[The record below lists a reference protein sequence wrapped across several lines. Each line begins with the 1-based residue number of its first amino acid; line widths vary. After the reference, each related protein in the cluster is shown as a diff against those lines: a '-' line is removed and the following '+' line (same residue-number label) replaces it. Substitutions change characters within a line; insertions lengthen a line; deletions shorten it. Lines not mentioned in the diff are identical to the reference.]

1 MMQVK
6 LTQHQLFYL
15 LCLFFFGGISYIG
28 GANEAGRDSWLSFL
42 IAGVLIIP
50 LLFCF
55 LGLVKGEQDVEAVF
69 CRAAGKWGGRFL
81 CLLYGVLAIYV
92 SAVAISIFVYF
103 ISETALIRTPRVVL
117 ALLMALT
124 IAFLLRCKLPALGRF
139 GEMTFPIVAAF
150 VLISILATLPQC
162 NFRDRLPVARHIGE
176 LLNGTWTSLLL
187 HYGECFFPILA
198 LCTGIRDHKER
209 KRGALGAVA
218 FAAVTLCSV
227 FIKNLCSLDLYAV
240 TSYYFPS
247 FAVASSISLGPF
259 FQRFEIFVAINFA
272 FCELCKA
279 GLCLL
284 FAQKAL
290 APLLH
295 FQEKAL
301 AGPLALT
308 SANLA
313 LLLFGSEMELYT
325 WLGLYKYFLTP
336 FLVLL
341 PLALLLSRWMRDRH
355 RRRTAGRKAA
365 GT

>member
-1 MMQVK
+1 MQVK
-6 LTQHQLFYL
+6 LTQHQLFCL

-162 NFRDRLPVARHIGE
+162 NFRDLLPVARHIGK

-259 FQRFEIFVAINFA
+259 FPRFQSSSPSILHFVNSARQACA
-272 FCELCKA
+272 FCLHKKPLRPYCTFRKRLWQ
-279 GLCLL
+279 GL
-284 FAQKAL
+284 
-290 APLLH
+290 
-295 FQEKAL
+295 
-301 AGPLALT
+301 
-308 SANLA
+308 
-313 LLLFGSEMELYT
+313 
-325 WLGLYKYFLTP
+325 WL
-336 FLVLL
+336 
-341 PLALLLSRWMRDRH
+341 
-355 RRRTAGRKAA
+355 
-365 GT
+365 